1 MNNNF
6 TLCKRGAMVS
16 ISDANVTPVT
26 AVLYIFRL
34 ILCLD
39 GVFPPVLCR
48 QGVLL
53 FNGLECLKDFFA
65 ALYNF
70 KWLYLFLYDNE
81 SPFFFLPL
89 KTPI

>member
-1 MNNNF
+1 MTNEFLSNTDSLIIENKVDE
-6 TLCKRGAMVS
+6 TILY
-16 ISDANVTPVT
+16 SDGEMSD
-26 AVLYIFRL
+26 R
-34 ILCLD
+34 
-39 GVFPPVLCR
+39 R